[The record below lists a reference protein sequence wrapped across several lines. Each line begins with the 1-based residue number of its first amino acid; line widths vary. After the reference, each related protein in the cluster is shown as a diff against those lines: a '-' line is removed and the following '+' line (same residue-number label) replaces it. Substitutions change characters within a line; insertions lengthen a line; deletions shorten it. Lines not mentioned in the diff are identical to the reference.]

1 MRSACDVASH
11 DLHLFFSIISSSSV
25 VALLQNIYNSL
36 FVLLTI
42 ALSCSFSACFYL
54 MLIVGCFIV
63 IFLVARIVVSV
74 VFRCFQVNTNS
85 RFHFIPH
92 PYVPVFPFHSS
103 FLESHFLSFL
113 SILSHPTP
121 HSHAN
126 SSHICTLNLMR
137 SSDRDPFV
145 FFFVIPMFLFSLF
158 GGHNLLTSRREPEQ
172 NSPHLVAAGSL
183 CR

>member
-63 IFLVARIVVSV
+63 IFFSGKNC
-74 VFRCFQVNTNS
+74 CFCC
-85 RFHFIPH
+85 
-92 PYVPVFPFHSS
+92 FP
-103 FLESHFLSFL
+103 
-113 SILSHPTP
+113 
-121 HSHAN
+121 
-126 SSHICTLNLMR
+126 
-137 SSDRDPFV
+137 
-145 FFFVIPMFLFSLF
+145 LFS
-158 GGHNLLTSRREPEQ
+158 S
-172 NSPHLVAAGSL
+172 
-183 CR
+183 